1 MQRAFLTL
9 FQAFAFLPDRM
20 KRLVLLAV
28 DVLGAPLAL
37 IVAFAVQ
44 YSDFTPFDLVG
55 RYWLLFP
62 FVAVASGLLSLGLG
76 LTRIKLKSYESKAI
90 LTTGAGA
97 CLLSLSL
104 FVFCE
109 VMDYPVPPG
118 AAILF
123 GLVHFMGSVA
133 ARAVMLQALLWVLRA
148 DQPRIRVVIY
158 GAGTTGAQLAAAL
171 RSHDSITPVA
181 FVDDSAALQGMT
193 VAGLRVHPPERLA
206 LLVRKM
212 RIDRVLLAMPSM
224 SAPKQAQV
232 ARRLERLGIDVFAV
246 PSFAQLAGTE
256 AIVDALAPI
265 TPGRLLGRQPVDAP
279 LPAGTEAYRG
289 KVILVTGAGGSIGA
303 EICRQLLDHRPAR
316 IILME
321 ISEAALYTID
331 RELGQHPQAQF
342 VGIVP
347 VLGSVAD
354 SRITRAVIGGYGV
367 QVVLHAAAYKHV
379 PLVESNPI
387 AGMMNNVIGT
397 RVLADAAAEA
407 GVERFILISTDKAV
421 RPSNMM
427 GASKRLAE
435 MVAQDMA
442 KRSVK
447 TVFSMVRFGNVLGSS
462 GSVVPL
468 FNEQIARG
476 GPVTVTHP
484 EVSRYFMTIAEA
496 VRLVLLAGSIDHSGA
511 APGGDVFVL
520 DMGAPTRIIDLARQM
535 IEASG
540 YTVRDAQNPQGD
552 IEIQIIGLRPGEKLH
567 EELLIGEGLLTTPH
581 PKILRAR
588 EGSPSELDM
597 AVMLQDLGRIVAR
610 GDADAARALAER
622 YVEGFQEQRATA
634 PRATFS
640 AE

>member
-1 MQRAFLTL
+1 MQRAFFSL
-9 FQAFAFLPDRM
+9 FQAFAFLPGWS

-28 DVLGAPLAL
+28 DVLGAPFAL
-37 IVAFAVQ
+37 ILAFAVQ
-44 YSDFTPFDLVG
+44 YNDVTPFGLLG

-62 FVAVASGLLSLGLG
+62 FVAVASGLLSVGLG

-97 CLLSLSL
+97 FLLSLSL

-109 VMDYPVPPG
+109 LLGYPVPPG
-118 AAILF
+118 VAILF
-123 GLVHFMGSVA
+123 GLIHFLGSVA

-148 DQPRIRVVIY
+148 DQPRCRVVIY

-171 RSHDSITPVA
+171 KSHESIIPVA
-181 FVDDSAALQGMT
+181 FVDDSDALQGMT
-193 VAGLRVHPPERLA
+193 VAGLRVHPPGHLA
-206 LLVRKM
+206 ALVRKL

-224 SAPKQAQV
+224 SAPKQAQI

-265 TPGRLLGRQPVDAP
+265 TPGKLLGRQPVDAP

-303 EICRQLLDHRPAR
+303 EICRQLLDHHPAK

-321 ISEAALYTID
+321 ISEAALYTVD
-331 RELGQHPQAQF
+331 RELGRHPQAGS
-342 VGIVP
+342 VSIIP

-354 SRITRAVIGGYGV
+354 SRIVRAVIGGHGV

-442 KRSVK
+442 VRSEK

-496 VRLVLLAGSIDHSGA
+496 VRLVLLAGSFAHSGPA
-511 APGGDVFVL
+511 RGGDVFVL

-552 IEIQIIGLRPGEKLH
+552 IEIEIIGLRPGEKLH

-588 EGSPSELDM
+588 EGFLSELDM

-610 GDADAARALAER
+610 GDAEAARALAER
-622 YVEGFQEQRATA
+622 YVEGFQEQRAAT
-634 PRATFS
+634 PRAAIS